1 VAQLKIQ
8 ADVFA
13 VSDTVIWPMCALAI
27 LNAVLL
33 SRTYVLSL
41 QRTGSASS
49 LYTLFSL
56 LARYMLSSCVRLSQA
71 SLVSKRLDESSWFW
85 HGDFH
90 LSKLCYKEIFISPKL
105 GYFSLTLC
113 SKLRTLKIS
122 PRHVDR
128 VVNKTRRRR
137 RRSSLLTTPARQSYN
152 PLTPLLRFL
161 VYLLYNLLLQLT
173 RF

>member
-1 VAQLKIQ
+1 MKRKKTKSIKLVAQLKIQ

-33 SRTYVLSL
+33 SPHLCAFFTTDGLCVFIVYSISFIV
-41 QRTGSASS
+41 
-49 LYTLFSL
+49 FSL

-113 SKLRTLKIS
+113 PKLRT
-122 PRHVDR
+122 
-128 VVNKTRRRR
+128 
-137 RRSSLLTTPARQSYN
+137 
-152 PLTPLLRFL
+152 
-161 VYLLYNLLLQLT
+161 
-173 RF
+173 